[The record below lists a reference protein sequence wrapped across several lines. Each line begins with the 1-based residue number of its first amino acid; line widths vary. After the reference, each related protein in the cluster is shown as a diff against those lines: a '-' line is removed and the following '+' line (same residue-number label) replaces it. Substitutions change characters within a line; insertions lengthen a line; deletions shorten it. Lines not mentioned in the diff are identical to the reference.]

1 MRRKGKYYR
10 SFRETLPCSQ
20 GPLCVLRLTRFQ
32 EEFDWNIT
40 WQLYVFAMD
49 YRRSPPSINTSN
61 KCSYVFP
68 LFLNL

>member
-10 SFRETLPCSQ
+10 SFGETLPCSQ

-49 YRRSPPSINTSN
+49 YKTSLLLSTLPTSVAMSSPYS
-61 KCSYVFP
+61 
-68 LFLNL
+68 